1 VIGWSRCNFALKASF
16 ISGVALGP
24 SITLAGSPG
33 TACIIMNM
41 VATALAMIKIANK
54 ILWIVYLIKW
64 HSKVTHACSMKNCLR
79 VRLTLR
85 LRLSLEFFP

>member
-1 VIGWSRCNFALKASF
+1 MGWSRCSFVLKASF

-33 TACIIMNM
+33 TACIIINM
-41 VATALAMIKIANK
+41 VATAHAIIKSANK

-64 HSKVTHACSMKNCLR
+64 LSRIIHARDTKKI
-79 VRLTLR
+79 V
-85 LRLSLEFFP
+85 